1 MLTKLAI
8 AATNHLETVRCAN
21 TTTQPQKI
29 FTNCVITLKEIRI
42 LL

>member
-8 AATNHLETVRCAN
+8 AATNHLEMVRCAN

-29 FTNCVITLKEIRI
+29 FYQLRNYIERNS
-42 LL
+42 